1 MAEITM
7 PRLKASP
14 VARRLAA
21 RRGVALDGLTGSG
34 PGGRV
39 VKADI
44 ERAAQHDAVVEAPA
58 AVAAGARGEVTV
70 EELTSARSTV
80 AARMTA
86 AKATVPDFTLT
97 TEVEMDAA
105 LELRSHLSELGLD
118 PLPSIND
125 LVVKACAAGAARAP
139 ARQRQLR
146 RRHDRDPRAGQ
157 HRRSRSRR
165 RMRCWCR
172 WSPMRTPRRSR
183 RSPRKRV
190 RSRSSRGPAALTPD
204 QVSGATF
211 TISNLG
217 MYGITQFTAILNPP
231 QAAILAV
238 GSVREQALSST
249 AVLSSRR
256 RMSLTAT
263 CDHRILYGADA
274 ATFVQSIKTTLEQP
288 LRLLV

>member
-1 MAEITM
+1 MANN
-7 PRLKASP
+7 ASP

-21 RRGVALDGLTGSG
+21 RHGVTLDGLSGSG

-39 VKADI
+39 VKADV
-44 ERAAQHDAVVEAPA
+44 ERAAQPGPLDA
-58 AVAAGARGEVTV
+58 GDEVTV
-70 EELTSARSTV
+70 EPLTSVQSTI
-80 AARMTA
+80 AARITA

-125 LVVKACAAGAARAP
+125 LVLKACAVALRA
-139 ARQRQLR
+139 
-146 RRHDRDPRAGQ
+146 HPRVNASYGDGTIEI
-157 HRRSRSRR
+157 HRRVNIAVAVPAPDALLVPVVADADAKTLAQITVETRALAQLA
-165 RMRCWCR
+165 
-172 WSPMRTPRRSR
+172 RTGS
-183 RSPRKRV
+183 
-190 RSRSSRGPAALTPD
+190 LTPD

-217 MYGITQFTAILNPP
+217 MYGVTQFSAILNPP

-238 GSVREQALSST
+238 GSVREHGL
-249 AVLSSRR
+249 VLDGGLVSRR
-256 RMSLTAT
+256 QMSLTAT

>member
-1 MAEITM
+1 MANN
-7 PRLKASP
+7 ASP

-21 RRGVALDGLTGSG
+21 RLGVTLDGLSGSG

-39 VKADI
+39 VKADV
-44 ERAAQHDAVVEAPA
+44 ERAAQPGAVEA
-58 AVAAGARGEVTV
+58 GDEVTV
-70 EELTSARSTV
+70 QPLTTVQSTI
-80 AARMTA
+80 AERMTT

-125 LVVKACAAGAARAP
+125 LVVKACAVALRAHPRVNASYGDGTIEIHGRVNVAVAVAAPDAP
-139 ARQRQLR
+139 APVVADADAKTLAQIAVQTRALAQL
-146 RRHDRDPRAGQ
+146 AQTG
-157 HRRSRSRR
+157 S
-165 RMRCWCR
+165 
-172 WSPMRTPRRSR
+172 
-183 RSPRKRV
+183 
-190 RSRSSRGPAALTPD
+190 LTPD

-217 MYGITQFTAILNPP
+217 MHGVTQFTAILSPP

-238 GSVREQALSST
+238 GSVREHGV
-249 AVLSSRR
+249 VLDGGLVSRR
-256 RMSLTAT
+256 QMSLTAT

>member
-1 MAEITM
+1 MANN
-7 PRLKASP
+7 ASP

-21 RRGVALDGLTGSG
+21 RLGVTLDGLSGSG

-39 VKADI
+39 VKADV
-44 ERAAQHDAVVEAPA
+44 ERAAQPAPVEA
-58 AVAAGARGEVTV
+58 GDEVTV
-70 EELTSARSTV
+70 ESLTSVQSTI

-86 AKATVPDFTLT
+86 ATATVPDFTLT
-97 TEVEMDAA
+97 TDVEMDAA

-125 LVVKACAAGAARAP
+125 LVVKACAVALRAHP
-139 ARQRQLR
+139 RVNASYGDGTIEIHGQVNIAVAVASPDALAPVVADADAKTLAQIAVETRALAQL
-146 RRHDRDPRAGQ
+146 AQTG
-157 HRRSRSRR
+157 S
-165 RMRCWCR
+165 
-172 WSPMRTPRRSR
+172 
-183 RSPRKRV
+183 
-190 RSRSSRGPAALTPD
+190 LTAD

-211 TISNLG
+211 TISNLA
-217 MYGITQFTAILNPP
+217 MYGVTQFSAILNPP

-238 GSVREQALSST
+238 GSVREHGV
-249 AVLSSRR
+249 VLDGGLVSRR
-256 RMSLTAT
+256 QMSLTAT

>member
-1 MAEITM
+1 
-7 PRLKASP
+7 
-14 VARRLAA
+14 
-21 RRGVALDGLTGSG
+21 
-34 PGGRV
+34 
-39 VKADI
+39 
-44 ERAAQHDAVVEAPA
+44 
-58 AVAAGARGEVTV
+58 
-70 EELTSARSTV
+70 
-80 AARMTA
+80 MTA

-125 LVVKACAAGAARAP
+125 LVVKACAVALRAHPRVNASYGDGTIEIHGRVNIAVAVAAPDALLVPVVADADAKTLAQIAAETRALAQL
-139 ARQRQLR
+139 ART
-146 RRHDRDPRAGQ
+146 G
-157 HRRSRSRR
+157 S
-165 RMRCWCR
+165 
-172 WSPMRTPRRSR
+172 
-183 RSPRKRV
+183 
-190 RSRSSRGPAALTPD
+190 LTPD

-238 GSVREQALSST
+238 GSVREHGL
-249 AVLSSRR
+249 VLDGGLVSRR

>member
-1 MAEITM
+1 M
-7 PRLKASP
+7 PRLNASP

-58 AVAAGARGEVTV
+58 EVAAGARGEVTV

-125 LVVKACAAGAARAP
+125 LVVKACAGALRAHPRVNASYGDGTIEIHGRVNIAVAVAASDALLVPVVADADAKTLAQIAAETRSLAQLART
-139 ARQRQLR
+139 
-146 RRHDRDPRAGQ
+146 G
-157 HRRSRSRR
+157 S
-165 RMRCWCR
+165 
-172 WSPMRTPRRSR
+172 
-183 RSPRKRV
+183 
-190 RSRSSRGPAALTPD
+190 LTPD

-238 GSVREQALSST
+238 GSVREHGL
-249 AVLSSRR
+249 VLDGGLVSRR
-256 RMSLTAT
+256 WMSLTAT

>member
-1 MAEITM
+1 MANN
-7 PRLKASP
+7 ASP

-21 RRGVALDGLTGSG
+21 RLGVTLDGLSGSG
-34 PGGRV
+34 PAGRV
-39 VKADI
+39 VKADV
-44 ERAAQHDAVVEAPA
+44 ERAAQRGSVDAGDEVIVEP
-58 AVAAGARGEVTV
+58 
-70 EELTSARSTV
+70 LTSLESTI

-97 TEVEMDAA
+97 TEVEMDPA

-118 PLPSIND
+118 PLPSITD
-125 LVVKACAAGAARAP
+125 LVVKACAMALRAHPRVNASYGDGTIEIHGRVNIAVAVAAPDAP
-139 ARQRQLR
+139 APVVADADAKTLAQIAVETRALAQL
-146 RRHDRDPRAGQ
+146 AQ
-157 HRRSRSRR
+157 TASL
-165 RMRCWCR
+165 
-172 WSPMRTPRRSR
+172 
-183 RSPRKRV
+183 
-190 RSRSSRGPAALTPD
+190 APD

-217 MYGITQFTAILNPP
+217 MHGVTQFSAILYPP

-238 GSVREQALSST
+238 GSVREH
-249 AVLSSRR
+249 AVVLAGGLVSRR
-256 RMSLTAT
+256 QMSLTAT

>member
-1 MAEITM
+1 MANN
-7 PRLKASP
+7 ASP

-21 RRGVALDGLTGSG
+21 RLGVTLDGLSGSG

-39 VKADI
+39 VKADV
-44 ERAAQHDAVVEAPA
+44 ERAAQPGPVEA
-58 AVAAGARGEVTV
+58 GDEVTV
-70 EELTSARSTV
+70 ESLTSVQSTI

-86 AKATVPDFTLT
+86 ATATVPDFTLT
-97 TEVEMDAA
+97 TDVEMDAA

-125 LVVKACAAGAARAP
+125 LVVKACAVALRAHP
-139 ARQRQLR
+139 RVNASYGDGTIEIHGQVNIAVAVAPPDALAPVVADADAKTLAQIAVETRALAQL
-146 RRHDRDPRAGQ
+146 AQTG
-157 HRRSRSRR
+157 S
-165 RMRCWCR
+165 
-172 WSPMRTPRRSR
+172 
-183 RSPRKRV
+183 
-190 RSRSSRGPAALTPD
+190 LTAD

-211 TISNLG
+211 TISNLA
-217 MYGITQFTAILNPP
+217 MYGVTQFSAILNPP

-238 GSVREQALSST
+238 GSVREHGV
-249 AVLSSRR
+249 VLDGGLVSRR
-256 RMSLTAT
+256 QMSLTAT

>member
-1 MAEITM
+1 MANN
-7 PRLKASP
+7 ASP

-21 RRGVALDGLTGSG
+21 RLGVTLDGLSGSG
-34 PGGRV
+34 PAGRV
-39 VKADI
+39 VKADV
-44 ERAAQHDAVVEAPA
+44 ERAAQRSSVDA
-58 AVAAGARGEVTV
+58 GDEVTV
-70 EELTSARSTV
+70 EPLTSVQSTI

-97 TEVEMDAA
+97 TEVEMDPA

-125 LVVKACAAGAARAP
+125 LVVKACAMALRAHPRVNASYGDGTIEIHGRVNIAVAVAAPDAP
-139 ARQRQLR
+139 APVVADADAKTLAQIAVETRALAQL
-146 RRHDRDPRAGQ
+146 AQ
-157 HRRSRSRR
+157 TASL
-165 RMRCWCR
+165 
-172 WSPMRTPRRSR
+172 
-183 RSPRKRV
+183 
-190 RSRSSRGPAALTPD
+190 APD

-217 MYGITQFTAILNPP
+217 MHGVTQFSAILNPS
-231 QAAILAV
+231 QAAILAI
-238 GSVREQALSST
+238 GSVREH
-249 AVLSSRR
+249 AVVLDGGLVSRR
-256 RMSLTAT
+256 QMSLTAT